1 MIVATLALLTL
12 QQSAAGTPLPR
23 PARDTAAGRP
33 CVIEID
39 SLARVH
45 QLASGADTNVYM
57 AGGVLAHCR
66 GTGTTFRSDSAAYYG
81 GLKRWDMVG
90 RAHVIDTTL
99 TLDAN
104 QIIYYLRQGRLDAHN
119 NVVAVNRENHSTL
132 RGPNL
137 TYYRPVQGVRD
148 TTETYATQRPAID
161 YRGASASDTSE
172 PYVIVADRFR
182 SKGND
187 RMWWGGTVTV
197 DRSDLAA
204 RGDSMSMDQ
213 TRGLG
218 VLLGRPTVTGKGTQ
232 SYTLTGTRIEM
243 GLSGREMNAIR
254 ALGNGRAAGTDW
266 TLTADTIHMKLADR
280 KLQQAFA
287 WGPKDSV
294 RARAVSSTT
303 TLVGDSLA
311 LDTPNQLLKEARSYR
326 HAHSTSKHDS
336 TTADSLADWMSG
348 DTLTAHWIQAPDST
362 GKQRS
367 TLSHVVARGTG
378 KAFSHTYPAKADST
392 RPKLIQR
399 VDSLHA
405 DTVVDNRPSLNY
417 TTADL
422 ITVRMDKGRVT
433 LVTAVG
439 HVNGFNLDPVA
450 MKDTT
455 KAAAD
460 SGKARPKATRPV
472 KKP

>member
-12 QQSAAGTPLPR
+12 QQPAAGSPP
-23 PARDTAAGRP
+23 RDTAAGRP
-33 CVIEID
+33 CVLEID

-57 AGGVLAHCR
+57 AGGVLAHCK

-90 RAHVIDTTL
+90 RAHVVDTSL

-104 QIIYYLRQGRLDAHN
+104 LIIYYLRQGRLDAHN
-119 NVVAVNRENHSTL
+119 NVVAVNRGNHSTL

-148 TTETYATQRPAID
+148 TTETYATQRPVID
-161 YRGASASDTSE
+161 YRGAAASDTSE

-182 SKGND
+182 SKGDD

-204 RGDSMSMDQ
+204 RGDSMNMDQ
-213 TRGLG
+213 TAGLG
-218 VLLGRPTVTGKGTQ
+218 VLLGHPTVTGKGTQ
-232 SYTLTGTRIEM
+232 AYTLTGTRIEM
-243 GLSGREMNAIR
+243 GFSGREMNAIR

-287 WGPKDSV
+287 FGPKDSV

-303 TLVGDSLA
+303 TMVGDSLA
-311 LDTPNQLLKEARSYR
+311 MDTPNQTISEVRSYR
-326 HAHSTSKHDS
+326 HAHSTSKRDS
-336 TTADSLADWMSG
+336 TMADSLADWMSG
-348 DTLTAHWIQAPDST
+348 DTLLAHWIQTPDST

-367 TLSHVVARGTG
+367 TLNRVVARGTG
-378 KAFSHTYPAKADST
+378 KAFTHSYPAKPDST
-392 RPKLIQR
+392 RPKLIQH
-399 VDSLHA
+399 VDSVRT
-405 DTVVDNRPSLNY
+405 DTVVDHRPSIDY

-422 ITVRMDKGRVT
+422 ITVDLAKGQVT
-433 LVTAVG
+433 QVTAQG
-439 HVNGFNLDPVA
+439 HINGFHLDPVPV
-450 MKDTT
+450 KDTT
-455 KAAAD
+455 KAD
-460 SGKARPKATRPV
+460 SASKPRPRQPV